1 MVGGEYKLKTIILG
15 PPGTGKTTTLLD
27 LVEEFL
33 RAGTDIKKIGY
44 FSFTRKASYEAE
56 SRAEEKFQIDKDEI
70 PYFRTLHSLAF
81 RSLGIKKEHVMKSQD
96 YREFG
101 LKCGIPIKS
110 AWHNETDGVFN
121 SDNEYLRII
130 NKARVKEIPVLEEYD
145 KNRHSIDIERD
156 LLYLLDQELR
166 KYKKEKGLIDY
177 DDMLERFI
185 EQDVSP
191 SFDVLFIDE
200 AQDLSPLQW
209 RMVRALWAKA
219 DKTYIAGDD
228 DQAIFKWAGA
238 DVDTFIALKEEVD
251 YVDTLDQSYRIP
263 GGPIHELSQQII
275 NKVTHRYQKDYLPRQ
290 EMGDLTRYSDLTQVD
305 MAQGEWLVLSSAN
318 YFLDDVKDLCE
329 LQGWYFSHKHKNSI
343 KLDLLLAIQAWEK
356 WRTFETTLPVASIK
370 NIYTYLGENV
380 TKGYRTGKTMN
391 DEEEGYYIEEC
402 IADHGLQTKDVWYKA
417 FAGLDAETENYIRNM
432 LANKEKIS
440 QTPRITL
447 STIHGAKGGEA
458 DNVLLLPDV
467 TKSAIDQ
474 NDIDPDELHRLF
486 YVAVTRA
493 KKSLHILEPRN
504 YERAYVL

>member
-1 MVGGEYKLKTIILG
+1 MKTIILG
-15 PPGTGKTTTLLD
+15 PPGTGKTTTLLN

-44 FSFTRKASYEAE
+44 FSFTKKAAWEATH
-56 SRAEEKFQIDKDEI
+56 RAEEKFMLDQKDI

-81 RSLGIKKEHVMKSQD
+81 RMLGVKKERVMKSAD
-96 YREFG
+96 YSDFG
-101 LKCGIPIKS
+101 KKCGIPIKVAS
-110 AWHNETDGVFN
+110 WKEDNGIFS

-130 NKARVKEIPVLEEYD
+130 NQARVKEIPVLDQYD
-145 KNRHSIDIERD
+145 KNRHGLDIERD
-156 LLYLLDQELR
+156 LLYLLDQELKR
-166 KYKKEKGLIDY
+166 YKKEKGLIDY
-177 DDMLERFI
+177 DDMLEQFV

-209 RMVRALWAKA
+209 RMVRTLWAKA

-251 YVDTLDQSYRIP
+251 HVDTLSQSYRIP
-263 GGPIHELSQQII
+263 GGPIHELSQDII
-275 NKVTHRYQKDYLPRQ
+275 RKVTNRYDKHYLPRQ

-305 MAQGEWLVLSSAN
+305 MSQGEWLVLSSAN

-329 LQGWYFSHKHKNSI
+329 LQGWYYSHKHKNSI

-356 WRTFETTLPVASIK
+356 WRTVEHALPVASIK
-370 NIYTYLGENV
+370 NIYSYLGDNV
-380 TKGYRTGKTMN
+380 TKGYRTGKTF
-391 DEEEGYYIEEC
+391 DENEDGYYIEEC
-402 IADHGLQTKDVWYKA
+402 TGDHGLQTDDVWYKA
-417 FAGLDAETENYIRNM
+417 FAGLDTETENYIRNM
-432 LANKEKIS
+432 LANKEKIT
-440 QTPRITL
+440 QTPRIIL

-474 NDIDPDELHRLF
+474 NDLDPDELHRLF

-493 KKSLHILEPRN
+493 KKSLHILEPKN
-504 YERAYVL
+504 YERAYII

>member
-1 MVGGEYKLKTIILG
+1 MKTIILG
-15 PPGTGKTTTLLD
+15 PPGTGKTTTLLN

-44 FSFTRKASYEAE
+44 FSFTKKAAWEATT
-56 SRAEEKFQIDKDEI
+56 RAEEKFKIDRDEI
-70 PYFRTLHSLAF
+70 PFFRTLHSLAF
-81 RSLGIKKEHVMKSQD
+81 RNLGIKKERVMGHND

-101 LKCGIPIKS
+101 KKVGIPIKS
-110 AWHNETDGVFN
+110 AWHKEEDGIFS
-121 SDNEYLRII
+121 SDNEYLRVI

-145 KNRHSIDIERD
+145 KNMHNLDIERD
-156 LLYLLDQELR
+156 LLYLLDTEF
-166 KYKKEKGLIDY
+166 KKFKKEKGLYDY
-177 DDMLERFI
+177 DDMLEQFI

-209 RMVRALWAKA
+209 RMVRTLWARA

-251 YVDTLDQSYRIP
+251 QIDTLSQSYRIP
-263 GGPIHELSQQII
+263 GGPIHELSQSII
-275 NKVTHRYQKDYLPRQ
+275 RNVSNRFDKEYMPRQ
-290 EMGDLTRYSDLTQVD
+290 EMGDLTRYSDVTQVD
-305 MAQGEWLVLSSAN
+305 MSQGQWLVLSTAN

-356 WRTFETTLPVASIK
+356 WRKFETILPVASIK
-370 NIYTYLGENV
+370 NIYSYLGDNV
-380 TKGYRTGKTMN
+380 TKGYRTGKTF
-391 DEEEGYYIEEC
+391 DENEEGYYIEEC
-402 IADHGLQTKDVWYKA
+402 SNDHGLQTQDVWYKA
-417 FAGLDAETENYIRNM
+417 FAGLDTNTENYIRNM
-432 LANKEKIS
+432 LANKEKIT

-447 STIHGAKGGEA
+447 STIHAAKGGEA
-458 DNVLLLPDV
+458 DNVLLLPDI
-467 TKSAIDQ
+467 TKSAVNN
-474 NDIDPDELHRLF
+474 NDVNPDELHRLF

-493 KKSLHILEPRN
+493 KKSLHILEARN
-504 YERAYVL
+504 YDRRYVL